1 MKANYPIGIEQ
12 QRYEAKRGMLREGA
26 GRILRAS
33 GLQLEGI
40 RTALDIGCRF
50 GDTTLGTLE
59 ALPNAHVTGI
69 DEFLHAIL
77 VAQMKFG
84 KGTSGYTQR
93 EMNELLSQLP
103 EGWLE
108 TFSRDAAP
116 YTDRVALGKW
126 NLASL
131 HDCMRDEKVDLVTG
145 FQVLH
150 WLNADETGLPLTD
163 IFRGIYD
170 ILAPGGIFIAGTSTA
185 FIAIDPNETI
195 DGMTKDQ
202 YSIDN
207 HPFVKMVYEDIKSQR
222 NIYEY
227 TIPLMHATYISGDCE
242 FLEHVPEPVTANPP
256 LSREGLERQLR
267 NLGLGIG
274 FSDVRFGGFLVDA
287 GRENVVNELVRIRPE
302 HQGRLNDIWDPE
314 LRKRIID
321 TAITNSNLECDAL
334 VAIRQRPDPRLV
346 DTNTFDAVPFVI
358 AKK

>member
-185 FIAIDPNETI
+185 FMELDPNERVEGKTRRE
-195 DGMTKDQ
+195 
-202 YSIDN
+202 YSIDH
-207 HPFVKMVYEDIKSQR
+207 HPYVQMVYTNIGDIVAGIVG
-222 NIYEY
+222 NV
-227 TIPLMHATYISGDCE
+227 A
-242 FLEHVPEPVTANPP
+242 EPVLKKPL

-267 NLGLGIG
+267 NLALGIG

-321 TAITNSNLECDAL
+321 TAITNSNLECDAW